1 MGTMGTLAVG
11 IQSWLKFGKATIS
24 FAAGGTQRSAKM
36 STNSEIANLAN
47 TQMSKVC
54 FDRPIKSNI
63 AMFRLVASFESSII
77 SIRISSLDL
86 RTR

>member
-24 FAAGGTQRSAKM
+24 FAAGGTQRSVKM

-54 FDRPIKSNI
+54 FLTVLLRVI
-63 AMFRLVASFESSII
+63 LQC
-77 SIRISSLDL
+77 LDSWL
-86 RTR
+86 DSRALLFLSEFPA

>member
-63 AMFRLVASFESSII
+63 AMFII
-77 SIRISSLDL
+77 ICVDSWLDSRAL
-86 RTR
+86 LFLSEFPA

>member
-54 FDRPIKSNI
+54 FLTVLLRVI
-63 AMFRLVASFESSII
+63 LQCLW
-77 SIRISSLDL
+77 LDSRAL
-86 RTR
+86 LFLSEFPA

>member
-54 FDRPIKSNI
+54 FLTILLRVI
-63 AMFRLVASFESSII
+63 LQC
-77 SIRISSLDL
+77 LDS
-86 RTR
+86 

>member
-54 FDRPIKSNI
+54 FFDRPIKSNI
-63 AMFRLVASFESSII
+63 AMFMPSG
-77 SIRISSLDL
+77 
-86 RTR
+86 

>member
-63 AMFRLVASFESSII
+63 AMLFV
-77 SIRISSLDL
+77 
-86 RTR
+86 

>member
-24 FAAGGTQRSAKM
+24 FAAGGTQRAAKM
-36 STNSEIANLAN
+36 STNSEMANLAN

-54 FDRPIKSNI
+54 ETI
-63 AMFRLVASFESSII
+63 L
-77 SIRISSLDL
+77 
-86 RTR
+86 

>member
-1 MGTMGTLAVG
+1 MGTLAVG

-54 FDRPIKSNI
+54 FLTVLLRVILQCYLC
-63 AMFRLVASFESSII
+63 RLVARFKSSII

>member
-1 MGTMGTLAVG
+1 MGTMGTRAVR
-11 IQSWLKFGKATIS
+11 IQSWLKLGKAKIS

-54 FDRPIKSNI
+54 FLTVLLRVI
-63 AMFRLVASFESSII
+63 LQC
-77 SIRISSLDL
+77 LDSWL
-86 RTR
+86 ALKAQLFPSEFPA

>member
-54 FDRPIKSNI
+54 FLTVLLRVI
-63 AMFRLVASFESSII
+63 LQC
-77 SIRISSLDL
+77 LDSYIDL
-86 RTR
+86 KALLFLSEFPA